1 MKLPLSW
8 LRQHVELPAGVE
20 EIAATLVRLGLE
32 VEGVETP
39 RANVHGVRIG
49 HILSMQPH
57 PNADRL
63 RLLQVD
69 IGDSQP
75 LGIVCGAT
83 NMQSGDKVPVATI
96 GARLPGGVVIKAG
109 KIRGETSH
117 GMCCSEKEL
126 GLAED
131 ADGLMI
137 LPQEAPVGTEIGDYL
152 GFEEAVIELSITPN
166 RGDCMSV
173 RGIARELAAVYGTE
187 LKQAEVPEVPAA
199 AGVATSQVKVAD
211 ATDCPLYHARSIEG
225 VKLGPSPAWLERRLL
240 QAGQRPVNGVVDV
253 LNYLM
258 LESGQPMHA
267 FDADALQGKG
277 IRVCAAAGGEAF
289 EALDGRTITLD
300 AGDLVVADAK
310 GAVALAGIM
319 GSQASGVGES
329 TCNLLLESAL
339 FRPARVS
346 LTRRHHGMVSEAS
359 MRFERGVDATQV
371 RAVMEQATAMII
383 ELFGGKA
390 GPVAVAGSVPA
401 TSRSIRMSAER
412 IEGRLG
418 IAVPA
423 ETDRVLERMGFGIER
438 KKDGMQV
445 SVPAH
450 RHDVALAEDMVEE
463 YARIFGYDNIPEVL
477 PPMHPSASRPSLRQ
491 QALAAALQGGY
502 TQVISYAFIS
512 PAEQR
517 LFDDDAAAD
526 VVLANPISDAMAVMR
541 RSIWPGLL
549 AIARHNMNRQQPGVA
564 LVEQGRSYARTAK
577 GHVEREMLAWLLCGE
592 IQAPNAWQ
600 PARLADF
607 FDLKGSVEA
616 VLARLRLQARFVA
629 DDTMP
634 GLQPGQSARILVG
647 RSDIGCLG
655 RLDAGIAEA
664 NDLDMP
670 VFVAEID
677 LDALPK
683 AKPVRFAPLPEY
695 PGVSRDLVFLF
706 PQSATAEDILGAARQ
721 AGGALVTEAS
731 IFDRYVGKGVPE
743 GQVSLGIRLALQ
755 SAERTLTQEEVEAVA
770 AAVVAEIRNRFG
782 ASLR

>member
-8 LRQHVELPAGVE
+8 LRQHVELPADVE
-20 EIAATLVRLGLE
+20 EIAATLVRLGIE
-32 VEGVETP
+32 VEGIETP
-39 RANVHGVRIG
+39 HASVHGVRIG

-69 IGDSQP
+69 IGESQP

-83 NMQSGDKVPVATI
+83 NMQVGDKVPVATV
-96 GARLPGGVVIKAG
+96 GACLPGGVVIKAG

-137 LPQEAPVGTEIGDYL
+137 LPEAAPTGEEIGDYL
-152 GFEEAVIELSITPN
+152 GFEEATLDLSITPN

-173 RGIARELAAVYGTE
+173 RGIARELAAIYGTE
-187 LKQAEVPEVPAA
+187 LKAVDMPEVAVAA
-199 AGVATSQVKVAD
+199 DVAATQVSVAN
-211 ATDCPLYHARSIEG
+211 ASDCPLYYARRIEG
-225 VKLGPSPAWLERRLL
+225 IKLGPSPAWLERRLL

-258 LESGQPMHA
+258 LETGQPMHA
-267 FDADALQGKG
+267 FDADALHGG
-277 IRVCAAAGGEAF
+277 IRVMPAAGGEAF
-289 EALDGRTITLD
+289 EALDGRVIALD
-300 AGDLVVADAK
+300 VGDLVVADDT

-319 GSQASGVGES
+319 GSKASGVGDA

-359 MRFERGVDATQV
+359 MRFERGIDAGQV
-371 RAVMEQATAMII
+371 RAVMERATAMIL

-390 GPVAVAGSVPA
+390 GPVTVAGGVPVA
-401 TSRSIRMSAER
+401 ARRIEMRTER
-412 IEGRLG
+412 IQARLG

-423 ETDRVLERMGFGIER
+423 KTDRVLERMGFGIER
-438 KKDGMQV
+438 KAGGMV
-445 SVPAH
+445 VAVPAH
-450 RHDVALAEDMVEE
+450 RHDVALAEDIIEE

-477 PPMHPSASRPSLRQ
+477 PPMRPSVPRPSRRQ
-491 QALAAALQGGY
+491 QALTAALQSGY
-502 TQVISYAFIS
+502 MQVISYAFIS

-517 LFDDDAAAD
+517 LFADDAGSD
-526 VVLANPISDAMAVMR
+526 IVLANPISDAMAVMR

-564 LVEQGRSYARTAK
+564 LVEQGRIYTRTAK
-577 GHVEREMLAWLLCGE
+577 GCREREMLAWLVCGE
-592 IQAPNAWQ
+592 IQAPGAWQ
-600 PARLADF
+600 PGRVADF

-616 VLARLRLQARFVA
+616 VLARLGLLARFAA
-629 DDTMP
+629 DDNMP
-634 GLQPGQSARILVG
+634 GLQPGQSARILAG
-647 RSDIGCLG
+647 RGDIGRLG
-655 RLDAGIAEA
+655 RLDAAIAEA
-664 NDLDMP
+664 SDLDVP

-677 LDALPK
+677 LDALPE
-683 AKPVRFAPLPEY
+683 ARPVRYAPLPEF
-695 PGVSRDLVFLF
+695 PGVWRDLVFLF
-706 PQSATAEDILGAARQ
+706 PQAVRAEDILGAARK

-731 IFDRYVGKGVPE
+731 VFDRYVGKGIPE
-743 GQVSLGIRLALQ
+743 GRVSLGIRLALQ
-755 SAERTLTQEEVEAVA
+755 SPERTLTQEEVEAAA
-770 AAVVAEIRNRFG
+770 AAVVAEIESRFG